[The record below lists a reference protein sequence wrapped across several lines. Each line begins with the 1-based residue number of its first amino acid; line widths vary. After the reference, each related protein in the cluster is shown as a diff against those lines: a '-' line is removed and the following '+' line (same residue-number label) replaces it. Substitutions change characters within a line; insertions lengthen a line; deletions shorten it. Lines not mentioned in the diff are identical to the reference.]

1 MAAHPNASIRPS
13 RYGSGMSVPIDRSA
27 LRSLVSNVSAKCSN
41 RTVSF
46 CLFIFS
52 TFIGF
57 SVFRRIV
64 HEHVLTVLDCP
75 RVGVVSVVS
84 VAQAVFGAF
93 PFPVRLVSEP
103 FNDLAQ
109 RFASHAH
116 LSPSIRRCCLTVLR
130 STHSPSSSSVMPFSF
145 FEQRHAVIFNAFR
158 PHCVKIFRTFIDFLN
173 GRMLTHFVI
182 FSFRFFGFDEAVA
195 PARSPH
201 VLLSDAVDAANIRVG
216 YDLSAFSIHQI
227 ASSSFQYMSA

>member
-1 MAAHPNASIRPS
+1 M
-13 RYGSGMSVPIDRSA
+13 
-27 LRSLVSNVSAKCSN
+27 
-41 RTVSF
+41 
-46 CLFIFS
+46 
-52 TFIGF
+52 
-57 SVFRRIV
+57 
-64 HEHVLTVLDCP
+64 
-75 RVGVVSVVS
+75 
-84 VAQAVFGAF
+84 GAC
-93 PFPVRLVSEP
+93 PVRQPVALPVIVC
-103 FNDLAQ
+103 FDKLGALL
-109 RFASHAH
+109 HADDA
-116 LSPSIRRCCLTVLR
+116 LLG
-130 STHSPSSSSVMPFSF
+130 
-145 FEQRHAVIFNAFR
+145 HAVIFNAFR